1 MKFNSASIRQSIT
14 MCNDIA
20 QIFLGSLV
28 IQGVVEKRN
37 LVTIVLGLLLCTI
50 LWIGAYALSNI
61 QERIT
66 L

>member
-1 MKFNSASIRQSIT
+1 MKLDSSSIQQSIT

-28 IQGVVEKRN
+28 IQGIVEKRN
-37 LVTIVLGLLLCTI
+37 LATIAFGLLLCTM

-61 QERIT
+61 QERIK